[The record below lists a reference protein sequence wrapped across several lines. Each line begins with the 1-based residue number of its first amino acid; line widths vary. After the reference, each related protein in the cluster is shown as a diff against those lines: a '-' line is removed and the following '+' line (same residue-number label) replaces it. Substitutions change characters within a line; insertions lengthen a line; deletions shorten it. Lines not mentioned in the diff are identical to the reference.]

1 MGIQE
6 LIPCC
11 IEAVDNLE
19 DMYLEGQ
26 NILQNEVDC
35 AKNIPETQRKLLDKS
50 AININRFEEEET
62 ILEKY
67 DQSHLYF
74 K

>member
-1 MGIQE
+1 LGIQE